1 MIKKCSTTTQTFFI
15 LLSVLQ
21 IHLNLILCYKTF
33 VWFIRS
39 SHRSSGCCWQQ
50 KALTHINES
59 SICCRRSLQFDICC
73 CSSCF
78 PQMEVGS
85 IQNTVI
91 GMLDKQKE
99 LDAKVKA
106 VKNSVV
112 VSIVQLFKV
121 VFVDSW
127 ILKSFLSTRLSEITN
142 IRSWFVFQVYNQW
155 LSANRK
161 WLFVSSTI
169 IQSGIWLV

>member
-1 MIKKCSTTTQTFFI
+1 
-15 LLSVLQ
+15 
-21 IHLNLILCYKTF
+21 
-33 VWFIRS
+33 
-39 SHRSSGCCWQQ
+39 
-50 KALTHINES
+50 
-59 SICCRRSLQFDICC
+59 
-73 CSSCF
+73 
-78 PQMEVGS
+78 MEVGS

-127 ILKSFLSTRLSEITN
+127 MLKSFLSTRLSEITN
-142 IRSWFVFQVYNQW
+142 IRSWFVFQVYNQ
-155 LSANRK
+155 
-161 WLFVSSTI
+161 
-169 IQSGIWLV
+169 